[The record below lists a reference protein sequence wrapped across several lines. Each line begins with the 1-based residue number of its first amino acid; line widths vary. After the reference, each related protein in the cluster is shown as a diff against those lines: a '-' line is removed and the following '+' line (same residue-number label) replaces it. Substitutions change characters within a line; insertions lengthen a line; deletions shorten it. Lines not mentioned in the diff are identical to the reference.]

1 MVRWETLSEK
11 VLELIVAAEVS
22 LPSDVKEQLAKLYGK
37 SSGLAKVQLKALLD
51 NVEVAER
58 KRVPICQDTGLL
70 TFYVKKPPWLSAAA
84 VKKVIHEAVRKA
96 TREAFLRTNVVH
108 PFTRGVVEGNV
119 GLDNPIIYF
128 EPRDDGEAR
137 IDLLVKGAGSE
148 NNCIAF
154 SLTPKE
160 GVEGLISAVVDHV
173 ARRGGA
179 SCPPLIVGVGIGG
192 TLDYAVHLSKRVL
205 FAPINEGG
213 EASELEEK
221 LQREID
227 RLEIGVMGLGEGP
240 TVMKVKIAY
249 AGCHTASLP
258 VAINI
263 QCWALR
269 RRSLVFNE
277 KGEFTLW

>member
-1 MVRWETLSEK
+1 VRWKTLSEK

-51 NVEVAER
+51 NIEVAE
-58 KRVPICQDTGLL
+58 KEKVPICQDTGLL
-70 TFYVKKPPWLSAAA
+70 TFYVKKPPWLPVA
-84 VKKVIHEAVRKA
+84 VVREAIYEAVRKA
-96 TREAFLRTNVVH
+96 TKEAFLRTNVVH

-128 EPRDDGEAR
+128 EPCDDGEAR

-205 FAPINEGG
+205 FAPFSEEGKTG
-213 EASELEEK
+213 ELEEK
-221 LQREID
+221 LQKEID
-227 RLEIGVMGLGEGP
+227 KLGIGVMGLGEGP
-240 TVMKVKIAY
+240 TVMKVKVAY

>member
-1 MVRWETLSEK
+1 
-11 VLELIVAAEVS
+11 
-22 LPSDVKEQLAKLYGK
+22 
-37 SSGLAKVQLKALLD
+37 
-51 NVEVAER
+51 
-58 KRVPICQDTGLL
+58 
-70 TFYVKKPPWLSAAA
+70 
-84 VKKVIHEAVRKA
+84 
-96 TREAFLRTNVVH
+96 
-108 PFTRGVVEGNV
+108 
-119 GLDNPIIYF
+119 DNPVIYF
-128 EPRDDGEAR
+128 EPCDDGEAR

-160 GVEGLISAVVDHV
+160 GVEGLISAVVGHV
-173 ARRGGA
+173 AKYGGA

-227 RLEIGVMGLGEGP
+227 RLGIGVMGLGEGP